1 MNKNLSDY
9 AKALAALSSED
20 IYTGLV
26 GYGLFPEKLP
36 PIFTSE
42 KFGEDFREV
51 DNKSFTKG
59 GCGYVV
65 YESIR
70 NTNVPRV
77 MGIPNPFAYYNLV
90 CCIRDN
96 WDKIVAHFKA
106 KTEGD
111 SHKVSKIHLRK
122 IKGKKCIFEMNYK
135 NHRTDDYPELD
146 LRIGAKYL
154 VKADISNCFPS
165 MYSHALPWALVGKK
179 DSKENKEEEEWY
191 NRLDIRSRNM
201 KNSETNGFLIGPHV
215 SNLLSEIILV
225 AVDESLRKNDDG
237 KLKYFRNIDDYS
249 FYAKSRDEAEQFLVW
264 LRGALREYGLSLNH
278 KKTEIIE
285 LPLMRPESWV
295 NEINDFLAFCPPK
308 RFEKG
313 RLQAFVNKVVQLFK
327 NNGENSAI
335 INYAMKAIRERS
347 ADFCGRE
354 YYIKTIFHL
363 SHLYP
368 YIFPLLDKNLFEPFD
383 VEVGD
388 ICKLSNEMYELAM
401 KMRNYEAAS
410 YSIYYALKYG
420 FRLSGVNSEQVKGSG
435 DCVLLI
441 LAWRYSVRFQS
452 KCEQKEYTK
461 LAKELLK
468 DDFDRYWIF
477 VYEVL
482 DCSGLK
488 EIKSEENKF
497 KDRWVGL
504 KKKRIS
510 FLLSDEEI
518 RAKVS
523 PNSKTMHINLEG
535 RDYGDE
541 RAIAL
546 SKEIWRQAGKD
557 LVGFDAEE
565 GERCL
570 RLLLRNLFLGFV
582 SNSNISISRERFKN
596 SKFLSL
602 LDWMRD
608 NNYVGERLGR
618 KPDAG
623 EKGRLSCYWAKE
635 KLHEHFHLFGKDVAP
650 LEGQDD
656 YFVELRMTDKRICEV
671 RVRSEKEQRY
681 QKGLSDLNEFYK
693 RFEFTY
699 RSPQLKEQIRFYPVL
714 KAIFNRASWDCGGR
728 LYSTG
733 GNGISYQSLPSDI
746 RRSIRIGGKK
756 TVELDFSGMHIAML
770 YAKERVNVPEQIY
783 DFMGTELVPL
793 VKHLMLVLI
802 NSKTEEVALN
812 EVRFKEKE
820 LDQYLGEVDD
830 KDSSLLL
837 AIKMMRRGQKTF
849 EELVAS
855 IRKHHAPIE
864 KYFGSDYGVRLQNR
878 DSIIA
883 LEILEEFEKQGIPVL
898 PVHDSFI
905 IQKKHEGN
913 LKEAMGRLFKKHNNG
928 YPCEIH

>member
-9 AKALAALSSED
+9 AKALAALSSGD
-20 IYTGLV
+20 VYTGLV

-36 PIFTSE
+36 PVFRSDRFE
-42 KFGEDFREV
+42 EAFRER
-51 DNKSFTKG
+51 NEPSFPEEK
-59 GCGYVV
+59 CSYIV

-77 MGIPNPFAYYNLV
+77 MGIPNPFAYHNLV
-90 CCIRDN
+90 RCVKDN
-96 WDKIVAHFKA
+96 WNRIVAHFKE
-106 KTEGD
+106 KTEED
-111 SHKVSKIHLRK
+111 SHKVSKIHLRR
-122 IKGKKCIFEMNYK
+122 IKGKKRIFEMNYK

-165 MYSHALPWALVGKK
+165 MYSHALAWALVGKEIA
-179 DSKENKEEEEWY
+179 KENSRSKKEWY
-191 NRLDIRSRNM
+191 NELDKLSRYI
-201 KNSETNGFLIGPHV
+201 KNNETNGFLIGPHV

-225 AVDESLRKNDDG
+225 AVDASLRKNHDG
-237 KLKYFRNIDDYS
+237 EVNYFRNIDDYS
-249 FYAKSRDEAEQFLVW
+249 FYAKSRDEAERFLVS
-264 LRGALREYGLSLNH
+264 LREALREYGLSLNH

-295 NEINDFLAFCPPK
+295 NEINDFLAFCLSK

-313 RLQAFVNKVVQLFK
+313 RLQAFVNKVVLLFK

-347 ADFCGRE
+347 ADSHGRE

-388 ICKLSNEMYELAM
+388 IRTLSWKMYELAM
-401 KMRNYEAAS
+401 KVRNYEAAS

-420 FRLSGVNSEQVKGSG
+420 FRLSKVDFDRIKNSG

-441 LAWRYSVRFQS
+441 LAWRYSVRFQLKS
-452 KCEQKEYTK
+452 EQDKYTD
-461 LAKELLK
+461 LAKDLLNR
-468 DDFDRYWIF
+468 DFDRYWVF
-477 VYEVL
+477 VYEAL
-482 DCSGLK
+482 GDSDLEEIDSGK
-488 EIKSEENKF
+488 NKF
-497 KDRWVGL
+497 KDQGVAL

-535 RDYGDE
+535 RDYDDE

-546 SKEIWRQAGKD
+546 SKEIWRLAEREF
-557 LVGFDAEE
+557 VGLDAEE

-582 SNSNISISRERFKN
+582 SNSNISVPRERFKN
-596 SKFLSL
+596 SKFLLL
-602 LDWMRD
+602 LDWMRN

-618 KPDAG
+618 RPSAG
-623 EKGRLSCYWAKE
+623 EKGRLSSYWAKE
-635 KLHEHFHLFGKDVAP
+635 KLYEHFHLFGKDVAP
-650 LEGQDD
+650 WEVQDD
-656 YFVELRMTDKRICEV
+656 YFVELRLTDKRICKI
-671 RVRSEKEQRY
+671 RFHSEKEGRY
-681 QKGLSDLNEFYK
+681 QEVLSTLNAFYK
-693 RFEFTY
+693 EFKFTY
-699 RSPQLKEQIRFYPVL
+699 KSPHLKKQICFYPAL

-746 RRSIRIGGKK
+746 RKSIKIDGKE

-770 YAKERVNVPEQIY
+770 YAENEMNVPEKIY
-783 DFMGTELVPL
+783 DFMESEPELVPL
-793 VKHLMLVLI
+793 VKHLVLVLI
-802 NSKTEEVALN
+802 NSRTEEAALN
-812 EVRFKEKE
+812 EVCFKEKE
-820 LDQYLGEVDD
+820 LEQYLGG
-830 KDSSLLL
+830 
-837 AIKMMRRGQKTF
+837 IKMLLFCRR
-849 EELVAS
+849 S
-855 IRKHHAPIE
+855 R
-864 KYFGSDYGVRLQNR
+864 R
-878 DSIIA
+878 
-883 LEILEEFEKQGIPVL
+883 
-898 PVHDSFI
+898 
-905 IQKKHEGN
+905 
-913 LKEAMGRLFKKHNNG
+913 
-928 YPCEIH
+928 